1 MIGRSRSAL
10 DQDHRIIDLRETAD
24 ACYWAVML
32 NCRIGE
38 LKDAVLI
45 AGPVVCDV
53 HNYLR
58 RMTALG
64 FRA

>member
-1 MIGRSRSAL
+1 MTKKCRLSY
-10 DQDHRIIDLRETAD
+10 DQDHRLIDLRQSAD
-24 ACYWAVML
+24 ARYWAVML

-38 LKDAVLI
+38 LNDAVLNV
-45 AGPVVCDV
+45 GPIVCDV